1 MCVCVF
7 FLDKL
12 CNLCLG
18 WARTSLLYTFCNVN
32 VNLEF
37 IDKELHLGIPFTVGL
52 SYCLKLPL
60 LFELDTMLMMPQNSI
75 FSLDVLV
82 TTHSLCSLPLSALSQ
97 QLQF

>member
-1 MCVCVF
+1 MFGVGPN
-7 FLDKL
+7 KL
-12 CNLCLG
+12 AIHFSN
-18 WARTSLLYTFCNVN
+18 AN

-97 QLQF
+97 QLQFQVLVTLDAFDFQM